1 MDAPVRYELMTPG
14 QIMEARR
21 RCPVAYVPLGPIEW
35 HGPHLPIGTDA
46 LVAHHLALRV
56 ASVVGG
62 VVLPAYFAGTDAL
75 RLPGD
80 GPGQLG
86 ALGFEGHERIVGMD
100 FPGNT
105 VHSLYFEESA
115 LGITVREII
124 RGLKRDPYR
133 LIVLVNF
140 HGAGNHKQ
148 TLQRLALEETDEP
161 RVRVI
166 APALGNRPRSTKRD
180 PGHAEK
186 WETEIVMALEEP
198 HVRLEALPPH
208 DQSLAYKDYGIVE
221 GRAFDG
227 RPAPGYLLSRAADPR
242 YADRAEGLQMVE
254 EAVAYIAAEVRR
266 HLDELLA

>member
-1 MDAPVRYELMTPG
+1 MDAAVRYELMTPG
-14 QIMEARR
+14 EIVEARE

-35 HGPHLPIGTDA
+35 HGPHLPLGTDA
-46 LVAHHLALRV
+46 LVAHHLAVRV
-56 ASVVGG
+56 ARVVGG
-62 VVLPAYFAGTDAL
+62 VVLPALFAGTDAL

-86 ALGFEGHERIVGMD
+86 ALGFEGHERIIGMD
-100 FPGNT
+100 FPGNP
-105 VHSLYFEESA
+105 VQSLYFEESA

-148 TLQRLALEETDEP
+148 TLQRLALEETNQP

-166 APALGNRPRSTKRD
+166 APALGNRPRSPEVD

-186 WETEIVMALEEP
+186 WETAIVMALEES
-198 HVRLEALPPH
+198 HVRLAALPPH

-242 YADRAEGLQMVE
+242 YAERAEGLKMVE
-254 EAVAYIAAEVRR
+254 EGVAYIAAEVRW
-266 HLDELLA
+266 HLDEVLI